1 MFLINDNNEI
11 IRFSGN
17 TSKIDVKSK
26 IKSAFINSRDIDFN
40 LFILPKTSLLNIVRI
55 CFHRKEKNIWSR
67 LFLRFKDEFCK
78 KSPIRVLQEIS
89 SNKRIIDIAEN
100 VCPIE
105 LVVAKWCLRQSD
117 NWWIFC
123 TKDIDNKTYRIIAG
137 YRNCVAISRFVEIV
151 NDDSIFAEI
160 YKTSLYL
167 RRYWSVD
174 SIDLFSNLSIVC
186 DSGLKSNYIKIRRFN
201 ELNAFQMLMRFAKKR
216 DIFYPVFR
224 CNKIYFSDRN
234 VRIFNNICVCISII
248 FLCFSGINF
257 KNYIDL
263 QNKNYLMNQNIA
275 NNRNKINAYFSINDT
290 DMIYKVLNLIENKQ
304 SVFNVLKK
312 YSVQIFKINS
322 MYFSVKNN
330 SIFIEIHNKLN
341 EDFVKSAFDGVKN
354 QKLIFHVP
362 ESKNTSKNAML
373 EVKL

>member
-1 MFLINDNNEI
+1 MFLINDNYEI
-11 IRFSGN
+11 IRFNSN
-17 TSKIDVKSK
+17 TSKIHVKSK

-78 KSPIRVLQEIS
+78 KSPIRVLQEIP
-89 SNKRIIDIAEN
+89 SNKSIIDIAEN

-105 LVVAKWCLRQSD
+105 LVAAEWCLRQSD

-137 YRNCVAISRFVEIV
+137 YRNCVAISRFVEILS
-151 NDDSIFAEI
+151 DDSIFAEI
-160 YKTSLYL
+160 YRTTLYL

-174 SIDLFSNLSIVC
+174 SIDLFSNLRIVC
-186 DSGLKSNYIKIRRFN
+186 DSGLKSDYIKIRRFS
-201 ELNAFQMLMRFAKKR
+201 ELNAFQMLMHFAKKR
-216 DIFYPVFR
+216 DIFYPVFK

-234 VRIFNNICVCISII
+234 ARIFNNICVCLSTI
-248 FLCFSGINF
+248 FLCLSGLNF

-263 QNKNYLMNQNIA
+263 QNKNYLMNQKISK
-275 NNRNKINAYFSINDT
+275 NRDKIKAYFSIKDT
-290 DMIYKVLNLIENKQ
+290 DMIYRVLNLIEKKQ
-304 SVFNVLKK
+304 NVFNVLKK

-330 SIFIEIHNKLN
+330 SMFIEIPNKLN
-341 EDFVKSAFDGVKN
+341 EDFVKSAFDEIKK
-354 QKLIFHVP
+354 QKLIFHMP
-362 ESKNTSKNAML
+362 EPKNTSKNAML